1 MAKIKLKLEKEHIQL
16 IKHFKFQK
24 IDDYKITLDSWS
36 PYGGDYLMEDL
47 ALIFGYWDKHTPGT
61 ELDFDG
67 KKYGLEIETEMLEY
81 HTYLVDNI
89 GLIINLIIQFINT
102 GLKPGIYST
111 IDYKLDWK
119 YEEFK

>member
-1 MAKIKLKLEKEHIQL
+1 MAKITLKLEEKHIQL
-16 IKHFKFQK
+16 IKHFKFGK
-24 IDDYKITLDSWS
+24 IDDYIMNIDMWN

-67 KKYGLEIETEMLEY
+67 KKYGFDIETEMLGY
-81 HTYLVDNI
+81 HTYVADNI
-89 GLIINLIIQFINT
+89 GLIINLIFSFIET

-119 YEEFK
+119 YSELK